1 MATAILCFPG
11 MLFSSTRFFG
21 EFLDFFPS
29 LGSKPPR
36 KSGKNL
42 FTTGG
47 FKKHGGGGPNK
58 QKKIPQKITHFR
70 KNSHFEDFFFTPF
83 FWVKKSW
90 ISQSLGALLHLHPL
104 IQALDWKHSL
114 TKSSNISIIEMT
126 QGCVAYSLENPRRRS
141 APSST
146 MSNSD

>member
-1 MATAILCFPG
+1 MFSRYALFFHTFFRGMFGLFPEFG
-11 MLFSSTRFFG
+11 VKTSAKIRKKSLHNWWVQKTR
-21 EFLDFFPS
+21 
-29 LGSKPPR
+29 
-36 KSGKNL
+36 
-42 FTTGG
+42 
-47 FKKHGGGGPNK
+47 GGGGPNK

-70 KNSHFEDFFFTPF
+70 KNSNFEDFFFTPF